1 MTDEEPDDDRE
12 DALSESPDNLSEIS
26 SNEQL
31 VSELE
36 RTLNSRAAEV
46 EKVMFTTQWR
56 SGRP

>member
-46 EKVMFTTQWR
+46 EKVMFTTQ
-56 SGRP
+56 